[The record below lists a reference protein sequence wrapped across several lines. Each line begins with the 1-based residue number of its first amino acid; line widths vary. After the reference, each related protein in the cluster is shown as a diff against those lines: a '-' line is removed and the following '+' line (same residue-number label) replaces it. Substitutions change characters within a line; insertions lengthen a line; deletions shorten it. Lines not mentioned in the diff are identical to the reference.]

1 MRIDRKDGTVVG
13 LTLLVGGVF
22 VATHEGWGVPLVG
35 ESHRWAA
42 VIILMLAL
50 VGGALSAPG
59 SEPRSYL
66 LASLLVAAF
75 LFAVLALATASLTP
89 LSLLVIVVLALI
101 VTSIARHLRGGRARP
116 ITT

>member
-1 MRIDRKDGTVVG
+1 MKIERKDGTVVG
-13 LTLLVGGVF
+13 LALLIVGVF

-35 ESHRWAA
+35 GSHRWAA

-50 VGGALSAPG
+50 VAGTLSAPG
-59 SEPRSYL
+59 AQPRSYL

-101 VTSIARHLRGGRARP
+101 VTSLARHLRSGRAVP
-116 ITT
+116 MTT

>member
-1 MRIDRKDGTVVG
+1 
-13 LTLLVGGVF
+13 
-22 VATHEGWGVPLVG
+22 
-35 ESHRWAA
+35 

-50 VGGALSAPG
+50 VAGALSAPG
-59 SEPRSYL
+59 SEPRSYV

-101 VTSIARHLRGGRARP
+101 VTSITRHLRSGRAMP
-116 ITT
+116 MTT